1 MILWPICRLWVTWK
15 SLLPFLRAGTA
26 LPAASPLCSLALGLV
41 FTQLRCWRRAEPP
54 LGTGL
59 HTLHY
64 RHNGIFSCCRCTKTV
79 FSSFL
84 FCFSDLLKAPQ
95 PGFFFFVPCFYLSYC
110 KIPPQEQVL
119 TRPSVKNAI
128 CLQQFQL
135 WVSLICLSGE
145 VISVIAKSL
154 AYLFIFFT
162 SCA

>member
-15 SLLPFLRAGTA
+15 SFLPFLRAGTA

-95 PGFFFFVPCFYLSYC
+95 PGFFFFCSLFFSFILQDTTAGTSADEALC
-110 KIPPQEQVL
+110 EKCNL
-119 TRPSVKNAI
+119 LAAI
-128 CLQQFQL
+128 SALGISHL
-135 WVSLICLSGE
+135 PLRGGYICN
-145 VISVIAKSL
+145 
-154 AYLFIFFT
+154 
-162 SCA
+162 C